1 MILFGNQSQAEYGI
15 RSLAKQDSIM
25 EMKMSKVIRASI
37 VFEYLV
43 DEDEVM
49 SELTLED
56 QIEYVKETTVED
68 IMSMGF
74 GNSDDLLQAIN
85 IEIINV

>member
-1 MILFGNQSQAEYGI
+1 
-15 RSLAKQDSIM
+15 
-25 EMKMSKVIRASI
+25 MKMSKVIRASI

-49 SELTLED
+49 SELTPED

-74 GNSDDLLQAIN
+74 GTSDDLLQAIN
-85 IEIINV
+85 IEVIDV

>member
-1 MILFGNQSQAEYGI
+1 
-15 RSLAKQDSIM
+15 M
-25 EMKMSKVIRASI
+25 EIVRKKMSKVIRASI

-43 DEDEVM
+43 DEDEVLA
-49 SELTLED
+49 ELTPED

-74 GNSDDLLQAIN
+74 GTSDDLLQAIN